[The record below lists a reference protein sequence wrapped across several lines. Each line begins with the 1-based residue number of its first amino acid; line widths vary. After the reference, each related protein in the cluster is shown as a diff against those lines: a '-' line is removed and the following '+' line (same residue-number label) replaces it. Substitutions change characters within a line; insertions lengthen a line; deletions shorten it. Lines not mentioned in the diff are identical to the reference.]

1 MKEGDT
7 IFLSASVPYRTPWA
21 ENARASEIEE
31 AIVSL
36 ARAVF
41 ARGGRLVFGGHPS
54 VSPLIAAVA
63 GEYFPPDPNRKERPI
78 ITFQSRLFE
87 DVLPNET
94 TEMVRFGWSTIE
106 WTPALPGKTDGD
118 TAPSLALMRAAMLD
132 VEGKAYKRYKLRPP
146 VAMVAIG
153 GMEGVRDEADAFLVA
168 PMPSS
173 AIWKALR
180 SLDRSRLPPA
190 VGEEVGAVLDRSAP
204 RPVPSPIYLFPSGGG
219 AAERLLTPDA
229 LNHNVTEDRH
239 ADEKT
244 IFALTA
250 ARRKGRIIDAEQQW
264 RSEQKG
270 LPEILLFQPYAAIS
284 QWLLDRT
291 APAG

>member
-7 IFLSASVPYRTPWA
+7 IFLSASVPYRSPWT
-21 ENARASEIEE
+21 ENAHASEIEE

-54 VSPLIAAVA
+54 VSPLIASVA
-63 GEYFPPDPNRKERPI
+63 GEYFPPDPDRRQRPI
-78 ITFQSRLFE
+78 VTFQSRFFQ

-94 TEMVRFGWSTIE
+94 MEMVRFGWSAIE
-106 WTPALPGKTDGD
+106 WTPALPGTTVRDS
-118 TAPSLALMRAAMLD
+118 APSLALMRAAMLD
-132 VEGKAYKRYKLRPP
+132 IEGKAYGRHGLKPP
-146 VAMVAIG
+146 AVMVAIG

-168 PMPSS
+168 PTPSS

-180 SLDRSRLPPA
+180 SLDRSRLQPA
-190 VGEEVGAVLDRSAP
+190 VGDEIGAVLARSH
-204 RPVPSPIYLFPSGGG
+204 RWPVPSPIYLFPSGGG

-229 LNHNVTEDRH
+229 LNHNVAEGQQ

-244 IFALTA
+244 ISALTA
-250 ARRKGRIIDAEQQW
+250 ARSEGRIVDAEQHW

-270 LPEILLFQPYAAIS
+270 LPETLLFQPYAAIS

-291 APAG
+291 TAGG